1 MMLIGTVDAHYPMDH
16 HDGVYQ
22 VTAYGSDPARCEV
35 HGENDETPT
44 PIAVFCVDENG
55 APADTKFAVTYAHG
69 TSLLG
74 TGVVAANAHYRYSSA
89 DPVSSWYAEGYW
101 NPGGAPSLIRFGAGR
116 YRVSFPGVA
125 LTGGH
130 ATAGSRGN
138 PFTYC
143 HVTSWS
149 SGAANVSCFDST
161 TDLLVDSEFNVA
173 MTD

>member
-1 MMLIGTVDAHYPMDH
+1 
-16 HDGVYQ
+16 
-22 VTAYGSDPARCEV
+22 
-35 HGENDETPT
+35 
-44 PIAVFCVDENG
+44 
-55 APADTKFAVTYAHG
+55 VTYAHS

-74 TGVVAANAHYRYSSA
+74 TGVAAANAHYRYSSN

-143 HVTSWS
+143 HVSSWS
-149 SGAANVSCFDST
+149 SGAVNVHCFDST
-161 TDLLVDSEFNVA
+161 TDLPVDSEFAVA